1 MKVTV
6 LMVVYNGEKH
16 LVECVNSI
24 INQTFSDFELLI
36 IDDGSTDNSL
46 GIIQDFKDR
55 RVRVV
60 RNKHDYIGSLNLGL
74 KESWGEY
81 IARMDVDDIME
92 RCRLEEQIAIL
103 DAYPE
108 VAACMCWA
116 KTFGLVEKGLCRRN
130 GIIRD
135 ALPELLCSNILIHS
149 SAMLR
154 KSFLLS
160 HKIQYKD
167 YPYAEDYKLWV
178 DMSIVGACFWVVPKY
193 LLKYRTSCEQVSAKH
208 ATEQEAT
215 AVRIKNEILL
225 ALLNDENNNI
235 ASLQNI
241 YSIMEYMNA
250 QGILSSNSIRVIM
263 SILFKE
269 IRVRK

>member
-6 LMVVYNGEKH
+6 LMVVYNGEKY

-46 GIIQDFKDR
+46 GIIQDFKDW

-74 KESWGEY
+74 KESRGEY

-92 RCRLEEQIAIL
+92 RYRLEEQIAIL

-116 KTFGLVEKGLCRRN
+116 KTFGLVEKRE
-130 GIIRD
+130 
-135 ALPELLCSNILIHS
+135 P
-149 SAMLR
+149 
-154 KSFLLS
+154 
-160 HKIQYKD
+160 
-167 YPYAEDYKLWV
+167 
-178 DMSIVGACFWVVPKY
+178 
-193 LLKYRTSCEQVSAKH
+193 
-208 ATEQEAT
+208 AT
-215 AVRIKNEILL
+215 ARGCLREERH
-225 ALLNDENNNI
+225 D
-235 ASLQNI
+235 
-241 YSIMEYMNA
+241 
-250 QGILSSNSIRVIM
+250 IRYR
-263 SILFKE
+263 SC
-269 IRVRK
+269 RNR